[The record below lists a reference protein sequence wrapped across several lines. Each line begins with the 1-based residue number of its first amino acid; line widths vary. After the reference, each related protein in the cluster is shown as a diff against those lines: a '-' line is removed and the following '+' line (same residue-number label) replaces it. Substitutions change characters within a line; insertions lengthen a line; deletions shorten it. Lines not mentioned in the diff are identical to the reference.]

1 MTNIFAVKIEYE
13 KKPYVFCVADSQSTS
28 LAQQTKHV
36 EQKLVQRGHNLIMD
50 TGRADIAEQ
59 VYAQLLGK
67 QGTAR
72 ECAENILRLTE
83 DTAKRYE
90 NDDRS
95 QTKFLVTG
103 KENDGV
109 RTYQVT
115 TINAQNGRRGID
127 EVLHMM
133 YSNGSGASHV
143 IPALTRDGEM
153 GFTRHPTTPL
163 EALYLCFIVGNKA
176 DTDLGVDEKLQ
187 YGFVSPDAAR
197 LLLPPG
203 VYPAAVDDYN
213 AYSTNLTGIV
223 FDMKQDTK
231 KERRDELLPVNR
243 TIQAFYNALE
253 TQMHRLFGKDTS
265 CNGVHTMLKAANATL
280 AEYEQ
285 ALAELKAERRLTQPF
300 VDAFMR
306 GGIKNIVSAVR
317 NYDKR
322 QESFYAAAE
331 KLAKKK

>member
-1 MTNIFAVKIEYE
+1 MTNIFAVRVEYE
-13 KKPYVFCVADSQSTS
+13 KKPYIFCVADSQSTS
-28 LAQQTKHV
+28 LAQHTKHT

-50 TGRADIAEQ
+50 TGRADIAAQ

-72 ECAENILRLTE
+72 ELAEHILRLTE

-95 QTKFLVTG
+95 QTRFFVAG
-103 KENDGV
+103 KENDDV

-127 EVLHMM
+127 DVMSW

-153 GFTRHPTTPL
+153 GFGRHPATPL
-163 EALYLCFIVGNKA
+163 EALYLCFIVGQKA
-176 DTDLGVDEKLQ
+176 DTDLGVNEKLQ
-187 YGFVSPDAAR
+187 YGFVSPDAVR

-203 VYPAAVDDYN
+203 VYPASAEEYN
-213 AYSTNLTGIV
+213 AYGANLTGIV
-223 FDMKQDTK
+223 FDMKPDTK
-231 KERRDELLPVNR
+231 KERRDELLPVAR
-243 TIQAFYNALE
+243 TIQAFYQALE
-253 TQMHRLFGKDTS
+253 TQMHRLFGKDTQ
-265 CNGVHTMLKAANATL
+265 CNGAHTMLKAGNATMT
-280 AEYEQ
+280 EYEQ
-285 ALAELKAERRLTQPF
+285 ALAELKAERGLTQPLA
-300 VDAFMR
+300 DAFMR
-306 GGIKNIVSAVR
+306 GGIKNIVAAVR
-317 NYDKR
+317 NYNKR

-331 KLAKKK
+331 KLSKKK